1 MDGHGD
7 ADDLA
12 RGSFRSSLKELS
24 VEREPAAVNKLWR
37 EFYMV
42 VLWISAILFLIF
54 GHGWVAQARGAFAFA
69 LFAWLFLLILWS
81 AFGVVRHAE
90 EIAERLGEP
99 FGTLVLTLAVT
110 AIEVAFI
117 VTAMLNG
124 PAGSTLARDAVFAV
138 VMITLN
144 GVAGFSLL
152 AGALRHRE
160 QSISMAGIQAFL
172 AVLIPL
178 ASFALILPNF
188 TTSTPGPTLSSTQ
201 AIVIGAL
208 TLLLYGVFLSM
219 QTVRHRGFFTEPGE
233 ETWNTSPDDASHA
246 RKGHGRTMAF
256 HAVALLLTLVPVVY
270 LAEELSHIVRY
281 GIAAIGAPRPVA
293 GVLIAV
299 LVLAPESMGA
309 FRAALANRPQRA
321 VNIALGSALATIG
334 LTIPA
339 VLAVRVAT
347 GIPVA
352 LGLEAEEMVL
362 LVVTFVVSM
371 ITFAGGRTNVL
382 LGAVHAVMFLVF
394 VLLLFDP

>member
-1 MDGHGD
+1 VPV
-7 ADDLA
+7 
-12 RGSFRSSLKELS
+12 K
-24 VEREPAAVNKLWR
+24 KLWR
-37 EFYMV
+37 ELYMI
-42 VLWISAILFLIF
+42 VLWASAILFLIF
-54 GHGWVAQARGAFAFA
+54 GHGWTAQARGAFALA

-99 FGTLVLTLAVT
+99 FGTLVLTLSVT
-110 AIEVAFI
+110 VIEVTFI
-117 VTAMLNG
+117 VTAMTG
-124 PAGSTLARDAVFAV
+124 GAGGSTLARDAVFAV

-144 GVAGFSLL
+144 GVAGLSLL

-160 QSISMAGIQAFL
+160 QSISLPGNQAFL

-201 AIVIGAL
+201 ATVIGAL
-208 TLLLYGVFLSM
+208 TLALYGIFLSM
-219 QTVRHRGFFTEPGE
+219 QTVRHRGFFAEPGE
-233 ETWNTSPDDASHA
+233 ETRRTSPHDEPHED
-246 RKGHGRTMAF
+246 KGRGRAIAF
-256 HAVALLLTLVPVVY
+256 HAAALLLTLVPVVY
-270 LAEELSHIVRY
+270 LAEELSQIARF
-281 GIAAIGAPRPVA
+281 GIEAIGAPRPVA

-309 FRAALANRPQRA
+309 FRAALADRPQRA
-321 VNIALGSALATIG
+321 VNITLGSALATIG

-339 VLAVRVAT
+339 VLAVSVAT
-347 GIPVA
+347 GTPVA
-352 LGLEAEEMVL
+352 LGLAAEEMVL
-362 LVVTFVVSM
+362 LAVTFAVSM
-371 ITFAGGRTNVL
+371 ITFAGERTNVL